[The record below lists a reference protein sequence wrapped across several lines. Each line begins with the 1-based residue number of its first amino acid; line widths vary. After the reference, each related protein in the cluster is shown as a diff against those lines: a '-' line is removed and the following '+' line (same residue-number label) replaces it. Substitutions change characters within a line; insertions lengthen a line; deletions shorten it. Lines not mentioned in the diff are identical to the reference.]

1 MKTSQAQAF
10 MMAFLIVSVT
20 VSFPA
25 FAKKKKRVEKSAQA
39 KKLSGKQLQAVKFFG
54 ETKKLNGL
62 KVVSSS
68 TKKKKKKPFDAFET
82 ISGKKG
88 LDSLVNAY
96 LFGVAAKT
104 AYKPDGKT
112 SYQDGANVNPKRWN
126 ELGLKV
132 KKSEVTVQGNS
143 TWDNNVFSQR

>member
-68 TKKKKKKPFDAFET
+68 TKKKKKKKPFDAFET

-112 SYQDGANVNPKRWN
+112 SYQDGAMLPKRWN
-126 ELGLKV
+126 ELGPV
-132 KKSEVTVQGNS
+132 V
-143 TWDNNVFSQR
+143 